1 MRPPALA
8 VVGWSGS
15 GKTTL
20 LARLVPELRQRGLR
34 VGVVKHSSDA
44 HALHREGSDT
54 ARYVEAGAAL
64 VGFANPAGV
73 QLSFPEPP
81 DTVLALLARFA
92 DTVDLVLVEGW
103 KHGPLPKLEV
113 WREELGPL
121 LAASR
126 QDVLAVVTESP
137 LPEGPRR
144 FTPGAVQGIA
154 VFIEQCLRE
163 GVLHGMEEA

>member
-44 HALHREGSDT
+44 HPLHREGSDT
-54 ARYVEAGAAL
+54 GRYREAGAAF

-81 DTVLALLARFA
+81 DAVLPLLARFA
-92 DTVDLVLVEGW
+92 DTVDRVLVEGW

-137 LPEGPRR
+137 VPEGMRR
-144 FTPGAVQGIA
+144 FAPDAVQGIA
-154 VFIEQCLRE
+154 AFIEQCLRD
-163 GVLHGMEEA
+163 GVLRERERE